1 MQKFGNHNPVRA
13 LLLAAGLFA
22 AQASLAQVSSGA
34 LSGKVSATDKVV
46 VRNIDTGLVRDAK
59 VKDDGTFWIRRLP
72 VGTYEVTVTH
82 ADGSEQKIL
91 AAAKIGITTRVL

>member
-1 MQKFGNHNPVRA
+1 MKKHGFHGPVRA
-13 LLLAAGLFA
+13 LMLAAGLFA

-34 LSGKVSATDKVV
+34 LSGRVAATDKVV
-46 VRNIDTGLVRDAK
+46 VRNVDTGLVREVK
-59 VKDDGTFWIRRLP
+59 VKDDGTFWVRRLP